1 MQKDPAVYHFPE
13 SICPAPLQ
21 ARLQSQW
28 HSWREQVGEGEVAAL
43 EAQLQADA
51 SLPLLVARGLLGSDF
66 LLQQCARTP
75 GLLGELLASDDLGLI
90 PPDLA
95 TLETDEDLE
104 RTLRLLRNRVNTE
117 AIWRDFA
124 GQWDIPTVCARL
136 TELAEI
142 CIQAALD
149 WHWQKMVERHGEPRS
164 RDGQLQPMIVLGM
177 GKLGARELNLS
188 SDIDL
193 IFAYPEPGQS
203 GGDSA
208 DIKPLENQAFFQRLG
223 QRLIKSLDAVTADGF
238 VFRVDMRLRPYGDS
252 GPLVSHFAALEDYYQ
267 TQGREWERY
276 AMIKARPVAFSSLAG
291 GAQAAE
297 ELMELL
303 RPFTYRRY
311 IDFSVIEAL
320 REMKTLIQR
329 QVRARGLTDNVKL
342 GRGGIREVEFIA
354 QAFQLIRGGREPD
367 LRVRN
372 ILKVLPLLEQ
382 DGHLPQSA
390 ADQLRDAY
398 LLLRRVEHGLQAE
411 KDQQTQTIPV
421 ESERREQLAFAL
433 GYAGWESLEEELLL
447 AQTVI
452 EREFDQVIAP
462 PEESDE
468 ISESDRWELLWS
480 GCERDSDRDTWLAQL
495 QDVGFAPAEKAL
507 EVISA
512 LHGDRIVSALP
523 VAGRQRLDQTMPLLL
538 AAAAEV
544 GEPLLALERVLPL
557 LRSILRRSAYL
568 VLINENPPVL
578 QQLLRL
584 CSASPWIADQLA
596 RHPVLLDEMLDQR
609 RLLQPSTAQD
619 IADELRQHMLRVDTD
634 DLEAQMEALRH
645 FKQGQSLRIA
655 AQEVTGALPLMKVSD
670 SLTWLAEAI
679 LQQSL
684 SLAWQ
689 QVTEKHGTPKGAS
702 IDDMRFSIVAYGKL
716 GGLELGHG
724 SDLDIVFVHD
734 VDGAGYTDGERSL
747 DAQSFYTRLAQRL
760 IHILQTRTLSGA
772 LYEVDTRLRPSGNS
786 GLLVTSLAAFE
797 KYQRESA
804 WTWEHQALVRTRPVA
819 GSERLGQAFD
829 SLRTQLLCEA
839 RDEQKLREEVVT
851 MRNKMRAHLDKS
863 NDRQFD
869 LKHGTGGIVDI
880 EFMVQYAALAWAQR
894 APSIVR
900 YTDNIRILESLTE
913 AGLMPAHQAAHLIDA
928 YKAYRSEGHRLA
940 LQQLPGVVS
949 GDQFEAERKTV
960 TTTWQQMLG

>member
-1 MQKDPAVYHFPE
+1 MPLIDH
-13 SICPAPLQ
+13 CPPQHQSLLQ
-21 ARLQSQW
+21 QRWQDWCDVVTA
-28 HSWREQVGEGEVAAL
+28 EQVAKVESLLDGDIGGAL
-43 EAQLQADA
+43 ARTFVGSNFFVQQCCRHPD
-51 SLPLLVARGLLGSDF
+51 LLVALLEQEDCGLNAPLVH
-66 LLQQCARTP
+66 
-75 GLLGELLASDDLGLI
+75 
-90 PPDLA
+90 
-95 TLETDEDLE
+95 TLDSEEQLE
-104 RTLRLLRNRVNTE
+104 SALRQLRNRVNAE
-117 AIWRDFA
+117 VIWRDFS
-124 GQWDIPTVCARL
+124 GQWDIPTACARL
-136 TELAEI
+136 TDLAEVTT
-142 CIQAALD
+142 QTALD
-149 WHWQKMVERHGEPRS
+149 WHREKMVERHGEPRS
-164 RDGQLQPMIVLGM
+164 RDGDIQPMIVLGM

-203 GGDSA
+203 DGE
-208 DIKPLENQAFFQRLG
+208 KPLENQAWFQRLG
-223 QRLIKSLDAVTADGF
+223 QRLIKSLDTVTADGF

-252 GPLVSHFAALEDYYQ
+252 GPLVSHYAALEDYYQ

-276 AMIKARPVAFSSLAG
+276 AMIKARPVAMSG
-291 GAQAAE
+291 GDDGSAAQAAE

-311 IDFSVIEAL
+311 IDFSVIDAL

-329 QVRARGLTDNVKL
+329 QVRARGLIDNIKL

-382 DGHLPQSA
+382 GGHLPEGA
-390 ADQLRDAY
+390 AQELREAY

-411 KDQQTQTIPV
+411 KDQQTQTLPP
-421 ESERREQLAFAL
+421 ELERREQLAFAL
-433 GYAGWESLEEELLL
+433 GYEDWAKLESALVE
-447 AQTVI
+447 ARAAI
-452 EREFDQVIAP
+452 EREFDEVIAP
-462 PEESDE
+462 PEESGE
-468 ISESDRWELLWS
+468 ITASDKWEMLWI
-480 GCERDSDRDTWLAQL
+480 GCERSDDRDSWLEQL
-495 QDVGFAPAEKAL
+495 HEAGFQPAVTAL
-507 EVISA
+507 EAIA
-512 LHGDRIVSALP
+512 NLHGDRIVSALP
-523 VAGRQRLDQTMPLLL
+523 ASGRQRLDQTMPLLL
-538 AAAAEV
+538 AAASEV
-544 GEPLLALERVLPL
+544 SQPLLALERVLPL

-578 QQLLRL
+578 NQLLRL
-584 CSASPWIADQLA
+584 CSASPWIADLLA
-596 RHPVLLDEMLDQR
+596 RHPILLDEMLDQR
-609 RLLQPSTAQD
+609 RLLQPSTAGD
-619 IADELRQHMLRVDTD
+619 IADDLRQHMLRVDED

-684 SLAWQ
+684 MLAWQ
-689 QVTEKHGTPKGAS
+689 QVTEKHGAPKGAS
-702 IDDMRFSIVAYGKL
+702 AEDMRFCIVAYGKL

-734 VDGAGYTDGERSL
+734 AEPQQYTDGERSIDNL
-747 DAQSFYTRLAQRL
+747 SFYTRLAQRL
-760 IHILQTRTLSGA
+760 IHILQTRTLSGP

-819 GSERLGQAFD
+819 GSVRLGSAFE
-829 SLRTQLLCEA
+829 SLRTKLLCET
-839 RDEQKLREEVVT
+839 RDEQKLREEVVD

-869 LKHGTGGIVDI
+869 LKHGAGGIVDI

-913 AGLMPAHQAAHLIDA
+913 AGLMPAHQAEHLIDA

-940 LQQLPGVVS
+940 LQQQPGVVS

-960 TTTWQQMLG
+960 ETTWQQILG

>member
-1 MQKDPAVYHFPE
+1 MSMMDFCPPQHQAIFAKRWEGWCATAGAEVVAEVEALLDEHRSPA
-13 SICPAPLQ
+13 L
-21 ARLQSQW
+21 AR
-28 HSWREQVGEGEVAAL
+28 VFV
-43 EAQLQADA
+43 
-51 SLPLLVARGLLGSDF
+51 GSDF
-66 LLQQCARTP
+66 FVQQCSRHP
-75 GLLGELLASDDLGLI
+75 WWLASFLREEDCGLVA
-90 PPDLA
+90 PDLEEIE
-95 TLETDEDLE
+95 TEEQLEKA
-104 RTLRLLRNRVNTE
+104 LRDLRNRVNTE
-117 AIWRDFA
+117 VIYRDFA
-124 GQWDIPTVCARL
+124 GQWDIPTTCARL
-136 TELAEI
+136 TRLAEV
-142 CIQAALD
+142 CIQTAVD
-149 WHWQKMVERHGEPRS
+149 WHREKMVARHGEPRS
-164 RDGQLQPMIVLGM
+164 RDGDIQPMVVLGM

-203 GGDSA
+203 DGE
-208 DIKPLENQAFFQRLG
+208 KPLENQAWFQRLG

-252 GPLVSHFAALEDYYQ
+252 GPLVSHYAALEDYYQ

-276 AMIKARPVAFSSLAG
+276 AMIKARPVAMS
-291 GAQAAE
+291 GASAAEAAE

-311 IDFSVIEAL
+311 IDFSVIDAL

-329 QVRARGLTDNVKL
+329 QVRARGLIDNIKL

-372 ILKVLPLLEQ
+372 ILKVLPLLEEG
-382 DGHLPQSA
+382 GHLPEGA
-390 ADQLRDAY
+390 AAELRDAY

-411 KDQQTQTIPV
+411 KDHQTQTLPPEI
-421 ESERREQLAFAL
+421 ERREQLAFAL
-433 GYAGWESLEEELLL
+433 GYDSWATLENALVQ
-447 AQTVI
+447 ARAAI
-452 EREFDQVIAP
+452 EREFDEVIAP
-462 PEESDE
+462 PEESSE
-468 ISESDRWELLWS
+468 ITDSDQWEFLWA
-480 GCERDSDRDTWLAQL
+480 GCERADDRDSWLEQL
-495 QDVGFAPAEKAL
+495 HNAGFQPAAKAL
-507 EVISA
+507 EALSS
-512 LHGDRIVSALP
+512 LHGDRIVAALP
-523 VAGRQRLDQTMPLLL
+523 ATGRQRLDQTMPLLL
-538 AAAAEV
+538 AAASEV
-544 GEPLLALERVLPL
+544 SEPLLALGRVLPL

-578 QQLLRL
+578 NQLLHL
-584 CSASPWIADQLA
+584 CSASPWIADLLA
-596 RHPVLLDEMLDQR
+596 RHPILLDEMLDQR
-609 RLLQPSTAQD
+609 RLLQPSTA
-619 IADELRQHMLRVDTD
+619 ADVADDLRQHMLRVDED

-684 SLAWQ
+684 TLAWQ
-689 QVTEKHGTPKGAS
+689 QVVEKHGEPKDAS
-702 IDDMRFSIVAYGKL
+702 AEDMRFSIVAYGKL

-734 VDGAGYTDGERSL
+734 ADSAGYTSGERSL

-760 IHILQTRTLSGA
+760 IHILQTRTLSGP

-786 GLLVTSLAAFE
+786 GLLVTSLSAFE

-804 WTWEHQALVRTRPVA
+804 WTWEHQALVRARPVA
-819 GSERLGQAFD
+819 GSQRLGLAFED
-829 SLRTQLLCEA
+829 LRTRLLCEV
-839 RDEQKLREEVVT
+839 RDEQKLRKEVVE

-869 LKHGTGGIVDI
+869 LKHGPGGIVDI
-880 EFMVQYAALAWAQR
+880 EFMVQYAALAWAQG

-900 YTDNIRILESLTE
+900 YTDNIRILESLSE

-960 TTTWQQMLG
+960 ETTWQQMLG

>member
-1 MQKDPAVYHFPE
+1 MPLSEHCPPQHQPVFSQRWKSWCDAVE
-13 SICPAPLQ
+13 SA
-21 ARLQSQW
+21 
-28 HSWREQVGEGEVAAL
+28 QVSKVEAL
-43 EAQLQADA
+43 LDA
-51 SLPLLVARGLLGSDF
+51 ESSRALVRAFIGSDF
-66 LLQQCARTP
+66 FVQQCTRHP
-75 GLLGELLASDDLGLI
+75 GWLEQLLVHEDAGVAA
-90 PPDLA
+90 PDLDA
-95 TLETDEDLE
+95 LADEEQLEH
-104 RTLRLLRNRVNTE
+104 TLRELRNRVNCE
-117 AIWRDFA
+117 VIWRDFA
-124 GQWDIPTVCARL
+124 GQWDIPTACARL

-142 CIQAALD
+142 CIQTALD
-149 WHWQKMVERHGEPRS
+149 WHRAKMVERHGEPRS
-164 RDGQLQPMIVLGM
+164 REGTIQPMVVLGM

-203 GGDSA
+203 DGE
-208 DIKPLENQAFFQRLG
+208 KPLENQAYFQRLG
-223 QRLIKSLDAVTADGF
+223 QRLIKSLDTVTADGF
-238 VFRVDMRLRPYGDS
+238 VFRMDMRLRPYGDS
-252 GPLVSHFAALEDYYQ
+252 GPLVSHYAALEDYYQ

-276 AMIKARPVAFSSLAG
+276 AMIKARPVAASG
-291 GAQAAE
+291 DGAAAASE

-329 QVRARGLTDNVKL
+329 QVRARGLIDNIKL

-372 ILKVLPLLEQ
+372 ILKVLPMLEAG
-382 DGHLPQSA
+382 GHLPQGA
-390 ADQLRDAY
+390 ADELREAY

-411 KDQQTQTIPV
+411 KDHQTQTLPP
-421 ESERREQLAFAL
+421 ELERREQLAFAL
-433 GYAGWESLEEELLL
+433 GYDRWETLETALVQ
-447 AQTVI
+447 ARAAI
-452 EREFDQVIAP
+452 EREFDEVIAP
-462 PEESDE
+462 PEESGE
-468 ISESDRWELLWS
+468 ITASDNWEMLWA
-480 GCERDSDRDTWLAQL
+480 GCERSDDRDTWLEQL
-495 QDVGFAPAEKAL
+495 HNAGFTPAVRAL
-507 EVISA
+507 EA
-512 LHGDRIVSALP
+512 LTNLHGDRIVAALP
-523 VAGRQRLDQTMPLLL
+523 AAGRQRLDQTMPLLL
-538 AAAAEV
+538 AVASEV
-544 GEPLLALERVLPL
+544 SEPLLALERVLPL

-578 QQLLRL
+578 AQLLRL

-596 RHPVLLDEMLDQR
+596 RHPILLDEMLDQR
-609 RLLQPSTAQD
+609 RLLQPSTAED
-619 IADELRQHMLRVDTD
+619 IADDLRQHMLRVDED

-684 SLAWQ
+684 ALAWQ
-689 QVTEKHGTPKGAS
+689 QVTEKHGMPKGAS
-702 IDDMRFSIVAYGKL
+702 TDDLRFSIVAYGKL

-734 VDGAGYTDGERSL
+734 TEPQQYTDGDRSIDNL
-747 DAQSFYTRLAQRL
+747 SFYTRLAQRL
-760 IHILQTRTLSGA
+760 IHILQTRTLSGP

-786 GLLVTSLAAFE
+786 GLLVTSLSAFE
-797 KYQRESA
+797 KYQRENA

-819 GSERLGQAFD
+819 GSERLGTAFE
-829 SLRTQLLCEA
+829 SLRTKLLCER
-839 RDEQKLREEVVT
+839 RDEQKLRKEVVE
-851 MRNKMRAHLDKS
+851 MRNKMRGHLDKS

-869 LKHGTGGIVDI
+869 LKHGSGGIVDI

-900 YTDNIRILESLTE
+900 FTDNIRILESLSE

-960 TTTWQQMLG
+960 ETTWQQILG

>member
-1 MQKDPAVYHFPE
+1 MPLTDLCPPQHQSLFAQRWNTWSAAVGMEAAAQVE
-13 SICPAPLQ
+13 SL
-21 ARLQSQW
+21 L
-28 HSWREQVGEGEVAAL
+28 
-43 EAQLQADA
+43 ADRA
-51 SLPLLVARGLLGSDF
+51 KAMSVARGFVGSDF
-66 LLQQCARTP
+66 FVQQCTRQP
-75 GLLGELLASDDLGLI
+75 DLLPALLAEGDCGLVA
-90 PPDLA
+90 PALDE
-95 TLETDEDLE
+95 LESEEQLE
-104 RTLRLLRNRVNTE
+104 RALRRLRNRVNAE
-117 AIWRDFA
+117 VIWRDFA
-124 GQWDIPTVCARL
+124 GQWDIPAACARL
-136 TELAEI
+136 TGLAEV

-149 WHWQKMVERHGEPRS
+149 WHWQSLVARHGQPRN
-164 RDGQLQPMIVLGM
+164 REGVAQPMIVLGM

-203 GGDSA
+203 DGQS
-208 DIKPLENQAFFQRLG
+208 PLENQAFFQRLG
-223 QRLIKSLDAVTADGF
+223 QRLIKSLDATTADGF

-252 GPLVSHFAALEDYYQ
+252 GPLVSHYAALEDYYQ

-276 AMIKARPVAFSSLAG
+276 AMIKARPVAMSG
-291 GAQAAE
+291 EGAAEAAE

-329 QVRARGLTDNVKL
+329 QVRARGMTDNIKL

-372 ILKVLPLLEQ
+372 ILKVLPLLEAG
-382 DGHLPQSA
+382 GHLPEGCA
-390 ADQLRDAY
+390 AQLREAY

-411 KDQQTQTIPV
+411 KDQQTQTLPA
-421 ESERREQLAFAL
+421 EPARREQLAFAL
-433 GYAGWESLEEELLL
+433 GYADWTALAREL
-447 AQTVI
+447 AEARAVV
-452 EREFDQVIAP
+452 EREFDEVIAP
-462 PEESDE
+462 PEESGE
-468 ISESDRWELLWS
+468 INPSEQWQMLWA
-480 GCERDSDRDTWLAQL
+480 GCARAEERDTWLEQL
-495 QDVGFAPAEKAL
+495 HEGGFQPASKAL
-507 EVISA
+507 EILA
-512 LHGDRIVSALP
+512 ELHGDRIVAALP
-523 VAGRQRLDQTMPLLL
+523 ASGRQRLDQTMPLLL
-538 AAAAEV
+538 AAASEV
-544 GEPLLALERVLPL
+544 SEPLLALARVMPL

-568 VLINENPPVL
+568 VLIIENPPVL
-578 QQLLRL
+578 AQLLRL
-584 CSASPWIADQLA
+584 CSASPWIAEQLA
-596 RHPVLLDEMLDQR
+596 RHPILLDEMLDQR
-609 RLLQPSTAQD
+609 RLLQPSTAKD
-619 IADELRQHMLRVDTD
+619 IADDLRQHMLRVDPE

-645 FKQGQSLRIA
+645 FKQGQSLRTA
-655 AQEVTGALPLMKVSD
+655 AQEITGALPLMKVSD

-684 SLAWQ
+684 ALAWQ
-689 QVTEKHGTPKGAS
+689 QVTEKHGAPADTSAEE
-702 IDDMRFSIVAYGKL
+702 MRFAIVAYGKL

-734 VDGAGYTDGERSL
+734 AEAQQYTDGERPIDNL
-747 DAQSFYTRLAQRL
+747 SFYTRLAQRL
-760 IHILQTRTLSGA
+760 IHILQTRTLSGP

-819 GSERLGQAFD
+819 GSERLGAAFEA
-829 SLRTQLLCEA
+829 LRTDLLCSQ
-839 RDEQKLREEVVT
+839 RDEQKLRDEVVE
-851 MRNKMRAHLDKS
+851 MRNKMRAQLDKS
-863 NDRQFD
+863 NDREFD
-869 LKHGTGGIVDI
+869 LKHGRGGIVDI
-880 EFMVQYAALAWAQR
+880 EFMVQYAALAWAHG

-913 AGLMPAHQAAHLIDA
+913 AGLMPAHQAEHLIDA

-949 GDQFEAERKTV
+949 GDHFEAERKTV
-960 TTTWQQMLG
+960 EKTWQQILG

>member
-1 MQKDPAVYHFPE
+1 MLPFPDAA
-13 SICPAPLQ
+13 CPEHLQ
-21 ARLQSQW
+21 SRLQQQW
-28 HSWREQVGEGEVAAL
+28 QSWCEQVGGEAVAAVTALL
-43 EAQLQADA
+43 ENNTARQIA
-51 SLPLLVARGLLGSDF
+51 VARAMVGSDYFMQQCSRNPTLLQQLLGSD
-66 LLQQCARTP
+66 
-75 GLLGELLASDDLGLI
+75 DLGI
-90 PPDLA
+90 AAPDLA
-95 TLETDEDLE
+95 LLDSEQALEKA
-104 RTLRLLRNRVNTE
+104 LRQLRNRVNAE
-117 AIWRDFA
+117 VIFRDFA

-136 TELAEI
+136 TELAEV
-142 CIQAALD
+142 CIQSALD
-149 WHWQKMVERHGEPRS
+149 WHWQAMVERHGQPRN
-164 RDGQLQPMIVLGM
+164 RAAALQPMIVLGM

-203 GGDSA
+203 DGDQFDGKKS
-208 DIKPLENQAFFQRLG
+208 LENQAYFQRLG
-223 QRLIKSLDAVTADGF
+223 QRLIKTLDATTADGF

-252 GPLVSHFAALEDYYQ
+252 GPLVSHYAALEDYYQ

-276 AMIKARPVAFSSLAG
+276 AMIKARPVAMAG
-291 GAQAAE
+291 EGAAQAAE
-297 ELMELL
+297 ELIELL

-329 QVRARGLTDNVKL
+329 QVRARGMTDNIKL

-372 ILKVLPLLEQ
+372 ILKVLPLLEAG
-382 DGHLPQSA
+382 GHLPVGCA
-390 ADQLRDAY
+390 AQLRDAY

-411 KDQQTQTIPV
+411 KDQQTQTLP
-421 ESERREQLAFAL
+421 SEPARREQLAFAL
-433 GYAGWESLEEELLL
+433 GYESWSSLEQKLVE
-447 AQTVI
+447 ARTVI
-452 EREFDQVIAP
+452 EREFDEVIAP
-462 PEESDE
+462 PEESGE
-468 ISESDRWELLWS
+468 ISPGEHWQMLWA
-480 GCERDSDRDTWLAQL
+480 GCTRAEDRDSWLEQL
-495 QDVGFAPAEKAL
+495 HEGGFQPASKAL
-507 EVISA
+507 D
-512 LHGDRIVSALP
+512 LLLDLRGDRIVAALP
-523 VAGRQRLDQTMPLLL
+523 ASGRQRLDQTMPLLL
-538 AAAAEV
+538 AAASEV
-544 GEPLLALERVLPL
+544 SEPLLALARVMPL

-568 VLINENPPVL
+568 VLIIENPPVL
-578 QQLLRL
+578 TQLLRL
-584 CSASPWIADQLA
+584 CSASPWIAEQLA
-596 RHPVLLDEMLDQR
+596 RHPILLDEMLDQR
-609 RLLQPSTAQD
+609 RLLQPSTAKD
-619 IADELRQHMLRVDTD
+619 IADDLRQHMLRVDPD

-655 AQEVTGALPLMKVSD
+655 AQEITGALPLMKVSD

-684 SLAWQ
+684 QLAWQ
-689 QVTEKHGTPKGAS
+689 QVTEKHGAPAGTSAEE
-702 IDDMRFSIVAYGKL
+702 MRFAIVAYGKL

-734 VDGAGYTDGERSL
+734 AEAQQYTDGERAIDNL
-747 DAQSFYTRLAQRL
+747 SFYTRLAQRL
-760 IHILQTRTLSGA
+760 IHILQTRTLSGS

-786 GLLVTSLAAFE
+786 GLLVTSLVAFE

-804 WTWEHQALVRTRPVA
+804 WTWEHQALVRTRAVA
-819 GSERLGQAFD
+819 GSERLGVAFET
-829 SLRTQLLCEA
+829 LRSELLCEP
-839 RDEQKLREEVVT
+839 RDEQKLREEVVD
-851 MRNKMRAHLDKS
+851 MRNKMRAQLDKS
-863 NDRQFD
+863 NDREFD
-869 LKHGTGGIVDI
+869 LKHGRGGIVDI
-880 EFMVQYAALAWAQR
+880 EFMVQYAALAWAHS

-960 TTTWQQMLG
+960 ETTWQQILG

>member
-1 MQKDPAVYHFPE
+1 MPLTDH
-13 SICPAPLQ
+13 CPPQ
-21 ARLQSQW
+21 HQS
-28 HSWREQVGEGEVAAL
+28 
-43 EAQLQADA
+43 
-51 SLPLLVARGLLGSDF
+51 
-66 LLQQCARTP
+66 LLQQRWQDWCDAVAP
-75 GLLGELLASDDLGLI
+75 GQVAQVESLLGEDRGKALARAFVGSSFFVQQCCRHPDLLLQLLGQGDCGLNVPVIGELASEEI
-90 PPDLA
+90 
-95 TLETDEDLE
+95 LESV
-104 RTLRLLRNRVNTE
+104 LRQLRNRVNAE
-117 AIWRDFA
+117 VIWRDFS
-124 GQWDIPTVCARL
+124 GQWDIPTACARL
-136 TELAEI
+136 TELAEVT
-142 CIQAALD
+142 IQSALD
-149 WHWQKMVERHGEPRS
+149 WHLEKMVERHGEPRN
-164 RDGQLQPMIVLGM
+164 RDGDIQPMIVLGM

-203 GGDSA
+203 DGE
-208 DIKPLENQAFFQRLG
+208 KPLENQAYFQRLG
-223 QRLIKSLDAVTADGF
+223 QRLIKTLDTVTADGF

-252 GPLVSHFAALEDYYQ
+252 GPLVSHYAALEDYYQ

-276 AMIKARPVAFSSLAG
+276 AMIKARPVAMSG
-291 GAQAAE
+291 GCDGNAAQAAE
-297 ELMELL
+297 DLMELL

-329 QVRARGLTDNVKL
+329 QVRARGLIDNIKL

-382 DGHLPQSA
+382 GGHLPEGA
-390 ADQLRDAY
+390 AQQLRDAY
-398 LLLRRVEHGLQAE
+398 LLLRRVEHALQAE
-411 KDQQTQTIPV
+411 KDQQTQTLPQ
-421 ESERREQLAFAL
+421 ELERREALAFAL
-433 GYAGWESLEEELLL
+433 GYESWPVLENAL
-447 AQTVI
+447 AEAREHI
-452 EREFDQVIAP
+452 EREFDEVIAP
-462 PEESDE
+462 PEESGE
-468 ISESDRWELLWS
+468 ITASDNWEMLWA
-480 GCERDSDRDTWLAQL
+480 GCERAEERDNWLEQL
-495 QDVGFAPAEKAL
+495 HEAGFQPAAKAL
-507 EVISA
+507 EA
-512 LHGDRIVSALP
+512 LAGLHGDRIVAALP

-544 GEPLLALERVLPL
+544 REPFDPLLALERVLPL

-578 QQLLRL
+578 AQLLRL
-584 CSASPWIADQLA
+584 CAASPWIADQLA
-596 RHPVLLDEMLDQR
+596 RHPILLDEMLDQR

-619 IADELRQHMLRVDTD
+619 IADDLRQHMMRVDPE

-679 LQQSL
+679 LQQAL
-684 SLAWQ
+684 TLAWQ
-689 QVTEKHGTPKGAS
+689 QVTEKHGAPQQACAE
-702 IDDMRFSIVAYGKL
+702 DMRFTIVAYGKL

-734 VDGAGYTDGERSL
+734 AEPQQYTDGERSIDNL
-747 DAQSFYTRLAQRL
+747 SFYTRLAQRL
-760 IHILQTRTLSGA
+760 IHILQTRTLSGP

-819 GSERLGQAFD
+819 GSERLGSAFE
-829 SLRTQLLCEA
+829 SLRTTLLCSA
-839 RDEQKLREEVVT
+839 RDEQKLREEVVE

-869 LKHGTGGIVDI
+869 LKHGAGGIVDI

-913 AGLMPAHQAAHLIDA
+913 AGLMPAHQAEHLIDA

-940 LQQLPGVVS
+940 LQQQPGVVS

-960 TTTWQQMLG
+960 ETTWQQILG

>member
-1 MQKDPAVYHFPE
+1 MFPE
-13 SICPAPLQ
+13 SVCPQRLQ
-21 ARLQSQW
+21 PRLQSQW
-28 HSWREQVGEGEVAAL
+28 QSWCDQVGAGVAAAL
-43 EAQLQADA
+43 EKQLQADP
-51 SLPLLVARGLLGSDF
+51 SQQKLVARALLASDF
-66 LLQQCARTP
+66 LLQQCRRDP
-75 GLLGELLASDDLGLI
+75 GLLPQLLNSDDLGLAI
-90 PPDLA
+90 PA
-95 TLETDEDLE
+95 IAELESEEQLE
-104 RTLRLLRNRVNTE
+104 RSLRQLRNRVIAET
-117 AIWRDFA
+117 IWRDFA
-124 GQWDIPTVCARL
+124 GQWDIPTACARL
-136 TELAEI
+136 TELAEV
-142 CIQAALD
+142 CIQTALD
-149 WHWQKMVERHGEPRS
+149 WHREKMVERHGEPRS
-164 RDGQLQPMIVLGM
+164 RAGDIQPMVVLGM

-203 GGDSA
+203 DGE
-208 DIKPLENQAFFQRLG
+208 KPLENQAWFQRLG
-223 QRLIKSLDAVTADGF
+223 QRLIKSLDTVTADGF

-252 GPLVSHFAALEDYYQ
+252 GPLVSHYAALEDYYQ

-276 AMIKARPVAFSSLAG
+276 AMIKARPVAMSG
-291 GAQAAE
+291 GGDGKRAAEAAE

-311 IDFSVIEAL
+311 IDFSVIDAL

-329 QVRARGLTDNVKL
+329 QVRARGLIDNIKL

-372 ILKVLPLLEQ
+372 ILKVLPQLEEG
-382 DGHLPQSA
+382 GHLPEGA
-390 ADQLRDAY
+390 AEELRNAY

-411 KDQQTQTIPV
+411 KDQQTQTLPPEI
-421 ESERREQLAFAL
+421 ERREQLAFAL
-433 GYAGWESLEEELLL
+433 GYDNWAALEAALVQ
-447 AQTVI
+447 ARFAI
-452 EREFDQVIAP
+452 EREFDEVIAP
-462 PEESDE
+462 PEENGEITVSDSWE
-468 ISESDRWELLWS
+468 ILWAGCELEEDRDAWLEQLHDAGFQPATRALELLA
-480 GCERDSDRDTWLAQL
+480 D
-495 QDVGFAPAEKAL
+495 
-507 EVISA
+507 
-512 LHGDRIVSALP
+512 LHSDRIVTALP

-538 AAAAEV
+538 AAASDV
-544 GEPLLALERVLPL
+544 GEPLLALERVMPL
-557 LRSILRRSAYL
+557 LRAILRRSAYL

-578 QQLLRL
+578 AQLLRL
-584 CSASPWIADQLA
+584 CSASPWIAEQLA
-596 RHPVLLDEMLDQR
+596 RHPILLDEMLDQR
-609 RLLQPSTAQD
+609 RLLQPSTAKD
-619 IADELRQHMLRVDTD
+619 IADELREEMLRVDPE

-689 QVTEKHGTPKGAS
+689 QTTEKHGAPQDTSAE
-702 IDDMRFSIVAYGKL
+702 DMRFSIVAYGKL

-734 VDGAGYTDGERSL
+734 AEPHQYTDGERSIDNL
-747 DAQSFYTRLAQRL
+747 SFYTRLAQRL
-760 IHILQTRTLSGA
+760 IHILQTRTLSGP

-819 GSERLGQAFD
+819 GSERLGLAFEN
-829 SLRTQLLCEA
+829 LRTTLLCTT
-839 RDEQKLREEVVT
+839 RDEQKLREEVVE

-863 NDRQFD
+863 NDREFD
-869 LKHGTGGIVDI
+869 LKHGPGGIVDI
-880 EFMVQYAALAWAQR
+880 EFMVQYAALAWAQG

-900 YTDNIRILESLTE
+900 YTDNIRILESLSE

-960 TTTWQQMLG
+960 ETTWQQMLG

>member
-1 MQKDPAVYHFPE
+1 MSLTDF
-13 SICPAPLQ
+13 CPPQHQ
-21 ARLQSQW
+21 ALLTQRWEDWCAAAGAEKVAEKGTDS
-28 HSWREQVGEGEVAAL
+28 VAEVEAL
-43 EAQLQADA
+43 LDEHKSRAL
-51 SLPLLVARGLLGSDF
+51 ARVFVGSDF
-66 LLQQCARTP
+66 FVQQCTRHTEWLAHFLRDEDC
-75 GLLGELLASDDLGLI
+75 GLVA
-90 PPDLA
+90 PDLA
-95 TLETDEDLE
+95 EIETEEQLEKA
-104 RTLRLLRNRVNTE
+104 LRDLRNRVNAE
-117 AIWRDFA
+117 VIYRDFA
-124 GQWDIPTVCARL
+124 GQWDIPTACARL
-136 TELAEI
+136 TELAEV

-149 WHWQKMVERHGEPRS
+149 WHREKMVARHGEPRS
-164 RDGQLQPMIVLGM
+164 RDGVIQPMVVLGM

-203 GGDSA
+203 DGE
-208 DIKPLENQAFFQRLG
+208 KPLENQAWFQRLG

-252 GPLVSHFAALEDYYQ
+252 GPLVSHYAALEDYYQ

-276 AMIKARPVAFSSLAG
+276 AMIKARPVAMSG
-291 GAQAAE
+291 EGAAEAAE
-297 ELMELL
+297 ELVELL

-311 IDFSVIEAL
+311 IDFSVIDAL

-329 QVRARGLTDNVKL
+329 QVRARGLIDNIKL

-372 ILKVLPLLEQ
+372 ILKVLPLLEEG
-382 DGHLPQSA
+382 GHLPEGA
-390 ADQLRDAY
+390 AAELRDAY

-411 KDQQTQTIPV
+411 KDHQTQTLPPEI
-421 ESERREQLAFAL
+421 ERREQLAFAL
-433 GYAGWESLEEELLL
+433 GYDRWATLETALVQ
-447 AQTVI
+447 ARAAI
-452 EREFDQVIAP
+452 EREFDEVIAP
-462 PEESDE
+462 PEESSE
-468 ISESDRWELLWS
+468 ITDSDQWEFLWA
-480 GCERDSDRDTWLAQL
+480 GCERAEDRDNWLEQL
-495 QDVGFAPAEKAL
+495 HNAGFQPAAKAL
-507 EVISA
+507 EALAS
-512 LHGDRIVSALP
+512 LHGDRIVAALP
-523 VAGRQRLDQTMPLLL
+523 AAGRQRLDQTMPLLL
-538 AAAAEV
+538 AAASEV
-544 GEPLLALERVLPL
+544 SESLDPLLALERVLPL

-578 QQLLRL
+578 AQLLRL
-584 CSASPWIADQLA
+584 CSASPWIADLLA
-596 RHPVLLDEMLDQR
+596 RHPILLDEMLDQR
-609 RLLQPSTAQD
+609 RLLQPSTAED
-619 IADELRQHMLRVDTD
+619 IADDLRQHMLRVDEG

-684 SLAWQ
+684 TLAWQ
-689 QVTEKHGTPKGAS
+689 QVVEKHGMPKDAS
-702 IDDMRFSIVAYGKL
+702 AEDMRFSIVAYGKL

-734 VDGAGYTDGERSL
+734 ADSSGYTSGERAL

-760 IHILQTRTLSGA
+760 IHILQTRTLSGP

-786 GLLVTSLAAFE
+786 GLLVTSLSAFE

-819 GSERLGQAFD
+819 GSARLGLAFED
-829 SLRTQLLCEA
+829 LRSKLLCAA
-839 RDEQKLREEVVT
+839 RDEQKLRKEVVE

-880 EFMVQYAALAWAQR
+880 EFMVQYAALAWAQG

-900 YTDNIRILESLTE
+900 YTDNIRILESLSE

-960 TTTWQQMLG
+960 ETTWQQMLG

>member
-1 MQKDPAVYHFPE
+1 MSLME
-13 SICPAPLQ
+13 NCPPQHQQLLAQRWEAWCAAAGAERVAEVEALLGGAQ
-21 ARLQSQW
+21 AS
-28 HSWREQVGEGEVAAL
+28 
-43 EAQLQADA
+43 A
-51 SLPLLVARGLLGSDF
+51 SLARAFVGSDF
-66 LLQQCARTP
+66 FVQQCSRNPGWLAEFLQQGDCGLSAP
-75 GLLGELLASDDLGLI
+75 GVA
-90 PPDLA
+90 
-95 TLETDEDLE
+95 DLE
-104 RTLRLLRNRVNTE
+104 SEEQLDSTLRSLRNRVNCE

-136 TELAEI
+136 TELAEAT
-142 CIQAALD
+142 IQTALD
-149 WHWQKMVERHGEPRS
+149 WHREKMVERHGEPRD
-164 RDGQLQPMIVLGM
+164 REGNIQPMIVLGM

-203 GGDSA
+203 DGE
-208 DIKPLENQAFFQRLG
+208 KPLENQAYFQRLG

-252 GPLVSHFAALEDYYQ
+252 GPLVSHYAALEDYYQ

-276 AMIKARPVAFSSLAG
+276 AMIKARPVAMSGAG
-291 GAQAAE
+291 AAEAAE

-329 QVRARGLTDNVKL
+329 QVRARGMTDNIKL

-354 QAFQLIRGGREPD
+354 QAFQLIRGGREPA

-372 ILKVLPLLEQ
+372 ILKVLPLLEA
-382 DGHLPQSA
+382 DGHLPAGSA
-390 ADQLRDAY
+390 AKLRDAY

-411 KDQQTQTIPV
+411 RDQQTQTLPP
-421 ESERREQLAFAL
+421 EPARRAQLAFAL
-433 GYAGWESLEEELLL
+433 GYVDWNALEEQLT
-447 AQTVI
+447 AARTDIQH
-452 EREFDQVIAP
+452 EFDEVIAP
-462 PEESDE
+462 PEDAGEMSASDQ
-468 ISESDRWELLWS
+468 WQMLWA
-480 GCERDSDRDTWLAQL
+480 GCEREGERDNWLEQLHNAGFQPAAQ
-495 QDVGFAPAEKAL
+495 AL
-507 EVISA
+507 EA
-512 LHGDRIVSALP
+512 LIGLHSDRIVNALP
-523 VAGRQRLDQTMPLLL
+523 ASGRQRLDQTMPLLL
-538 AAAAEV
+538 AAASDV
-544 GEPLLALERVLPL
+544 SEPLLALERVMPL

-578 QQLLRL
+578 TQLLRL
-584 CSASPWIADQLA
+584 CSASPWIAEQLA
-596 RHPVLLDEMLDQR
+596 RHPILLDEMLDQR
-609 RLLQPSTAQD
+609 RLLEPSTASD
-619 IADELRQHMLRVDTD
+619 IADDLRQELLRVEPE
-634 DLEAQMEALRH
+634 DLEGQMEALRL

-684 SLAWQ
+684 ALAWQ
-689 QVTEKHGTPKGAS
+689 QVTEKHGAPADTS
-702 IDDMRFSIVAYGKL
+702 LDDMRFAIVAYGKL

-734 VDGAGYTDGERSL
+734 AEPQQYTDGERSIDNL
-747 DAQSFYTRLAQRL
+747 SFYTRLAQRL
-760 IHILQTRTLSGA
+760 IHILQTRTLSGP

-804 WTWEHQALVRTRPVA
+804 WTWEHQALVRTRTVA
-819 GSERLGQAFD
+819 GSARLGELFEN
-829 SLRTQLLCEA
+829 LRITLLCDK
-839 RDEQKLREEVVT
+839 RDEQKLRDEVVG
-851 MRNKMRAHLDKS
+851 MRSKMREHLDKS
-863 NDRQFD
+863 NDQQFD
-869 LKHGTGGIVDI
+869 LKHGSGGIVDI
-880 EFMVQYAALAWAQR
+880 EFMVQYAALAWAHR

-900 YTDNIRILESLTE
+900 YTDNIRILECLTE
-913 AGLMPAHQAAHLIDA
+913 AGLMPAHQAEHLIDA

-940 LQQLPGVVS
+940 LQQRPGVVS

-960 TTTWQQMLG
+960 LTTWQQSTGSRRKSVASRP

>member
-1 MQKDPAVYHFPE
+1 MLLME
-13 SICPAPLQ
+13 NCPPQ
-21 ARLQSQW
+21 HQ
-28 HSWREQVGEGEVAAL
+28 
-43 EAQLQADA
+43 
-51 SLPLLVARGLLGSDF
+51 PLLAQRWEDWCSAVEPVQVAKVQAVLGDESKSVALARAFVGSDF
-66 LLQQCARTP
+66 FVQQCNRHP
-75 GLLGELLASDDLGLI
+75 DLLPKLLSADDLGLTV
-90 PPDLA
+90 PDALNFESEE
-95 TLETDEDLE
+95 LLE
-104 RTLRLLRNRVNTE
+104 RRLRQCRNRVIAE

-124 GQWDIPTVCARL
+124 GQWDIPRVCARL
-136 TELAEI
+136 TQLAETT
-142 CIQAALD
+142 IQVALD
-149 WHWQKMVERHGEPRS
+149 WHRAQMVQQHGEPRD
-164 RDGQLQPMIVLGM
+164 RAGNIQPIIVLGM

-193 IFAYPEPGQS
+193 IFAYPEAGQTDA
-203 GGDSA
+203 GKA
-208 DIKPLENQAFFQRLG
+208 LENQAFFQRLG

-276 AMIKARPVAFSSLAG
+276 AMIKARPVSVAGEG
-291 GAQAAE
+291 GAAAAE

-311 IDFSVIEAL
+311 IDFSAIEAL
-320 REMKTLIQR
+320 REMKILIQR
-329 QVRARGLTDNVKL
+329 QVRSRGLIDNIKL

-382 DGHLPQSA
+382 DGHLPQGA
-390 ADQLRDAY
+390 AEKLRQAY

-411 KDQQTQTIPV
+411 RDQQTQRLPP
-421 ESERREQLAFAL
+421 EPERRARLAFAL
-433 GYAGWESLEEELLL
+433 GFESWNALDKKLLEARAAIEL
-447 AQTVI
+447 
-452 EREFDQVIAP
+452 EFDVVIAP
-462 PEESDE
+462 PEDSAE
-468 ISESDRWELLWS
+468 ISASDHWQLLWA
-480 GCERDSDRDTWLAQL
+480 GCERSEDRENWLAQL
-495 QDVGFAPAEKAL
+495 HKAGFEPAVEAL
-507 EVISA
+507 EALSA
-512 LHGDRIVSALP
+512 LHSDRIVAALP
-523 VAGRQRLDQTMPLLL
+523 ASGRQRLDQTIPLLL
-538 AAAAEV
+538 AAASEV
-544 GEPLLALERVLPL
+544 SAPSLALQRVTPL
-557 LRSILRRSAYL
+557 LRSVLRRSAYL

-578 QQLLRL
+578 TQLLRL
-584 CSASPWIADQLA
+584 CCASPWIAEQLA
-596 RHPVLLDEMLDQR
+596 RHPILLDEMLDQN
-609 RLLQPSTAQD
+609 RLLEPSSAKD
-619 IADELRQHMLRVDTD
+619 IADDLRQEMLRVDTD

-655 AQEVTGALPLMKVSD
+655 AQEITGALPLMKVSD

-684 SLAWQ
+684 PLAWR
-689 QVTEKHGTPKGAS
+689 QVAEKHGVPRGTSAE
-702 IDDMRFSIVAYGKL
+702 DMRFAIVAYGKL

-734 VDGAGYTDGERSL
+734 ADAQQYTGGERSIDNL
-747 DAQSFYTRLAQRL
+747 SFYTRLAQRL
-760 IHILQTRTLSGA
+760 IHILQTRTLSGP

-804 WTWEHQALVRTRPVA
+804 WTWERQALVRARTVA
-819 GSERLGQAFD
+819 GSHHLGEAFEDLRLK
-829 SLRTQLLCEA
+829 LLCDK
-839 RDEQKLREEVVT
+839 RDKQKLREQVVE

-869 LKHGTGGIVDI
+869 LKHGPGGIVDI

-894 APSIVR
+894 APLIVR
-900 YTDNIRILESLTE
+900 YTDNIRILESLIE

-960 TTTWQQMLG
+960 ETTWQQLLG